1 MSSMMMRGLITIIML
16 CLLATSLPAQQNV
29 RQPDLRSQMQA
40 ARDLLEKERRI
51 VLAGEM
57 NLSDEE
63 RDKFWKLFNEYV
75 EDLKKVNDTRVD
87 VIIRYSESYRTMTNE
102 IARGLLDDRFRYER
116 EMVKLR
122 EKYLKRMR
130 RILPETKVARFFHVE
145 SKMDA
150 ALNYNLAATIPVIQD
165 PPSP

>member
-1 MSSMMMRGLITIIML
+1 MKIRSLISIIVL
-16 CLLATSLPAQQNV
+16 CLLAASLPAQQNI
-29 RQPDLRSQMQA
+29 RKPDLRSQMQA
-40 ARDLLEKERRI
+40 SRDILEKERRI

-57 NLSDEE
+57 NLTDEE

-75 EDLKKVNDTRVD
+75 EDLRKVNDTRVD

-116 EMVKLR
+116 DMVKLR

-130 RILPETKVARFFHVE
+130 KILPETKVARFFHVE

-165 PPSP
+165 PPAP